1 MLVTI
6 YQILFKLNWLNFNL
20 TFYGIIMNDD
30 YQNLFVRV
38 SKEIATKNQEKF
50 VNSLGYQLYN
60 VNLKELYLEPEEKH
74 LNKLYGYISEKTFDF
89 MLRLLNPKAIELD
102 LAQEQD
108 VFVAK
113 CKQLN
118 IPVYK
123 AVYNNDY
130 SFSHYDEI

>member
-1 MLVTI
+1 MTDN
-6 YQILFKLNWLNFNL
+6 YK
-20 TFYGIIMNDD
+20 
-30 YQNLFVRV
+30 NLFVRV

-60 VNLKELYLEPEEKH
+60 VNLKDLYLEPEEKR

-89 MLRLLNPKAIELD
+89 MLRLLDPKAVELD
-102 LAQEQD
+102 LSQDID
-108 VFVAK
+108 VFIQK
-113 CKQLN
+113 CKEHN

-123 AVYNNDY
+123 SVYNNDY